1 MNFMGLMGKN
11 LKKANEDIINKL
23 QEITGIKER
32 RYVTDDLNASDL
44 AFLAANQALDGIN
57 KEKLEYIIIAQNFAG
72 SVLPAGAVF

>member
-23 QEITGIKER
+23 QKITGIKER

-44 AFLAANQALDGIN
+44 AFLAANQALDGISLN
-57 KEKLEYIIIAQNFAG
+57 T
-72 SVLPAGAVF
+72 